1 MIEIELR
8 GDIATPE
15 DGAMLRMMGFED
27 TICSAESIRN
37 ALASAPEDPDVRINI
52 NSCGGLTSEGLA
64 IYDILRT
71 SGKNIHTNII
81 GKCHSMAVC
90 ILLAA
95 PSENR
100 TANPNAR
107 ALIHKVH
114 APAFGDMTAEDAIA
128 LAQYI
133 AMEEDAILDIYEE
146 RTGQPR
152 DVLEKLMDAEE
163 MQDADALLKYGFISR
178 INSYNTNKFKQMANK
193 NSNSSRWARF
203 LANARN
209 SLGIEP
215 RNYDYTDGDGKVVFS
230 TDGDD
235 DEVLKVGTVVR
246 LADGNTSGTFVLGDG
261 RRVKIEDNVV
271 VEIEEARST
280 EDAARIAELENLVQE
295 GMAVAEELTNRNSYL
310 EAENRRLSAENGSLR
325 NQGQSTGQPRGR
337 LSNPGGR
344 NGGALSIEELKARAR
359 EGRQAFNSKSNSKN

>member
-8 GDIATPE
+8 GDIARPE
-15 DGAMLRMMGFED
+15 EGVMLKRMGFED
-27 TICSAESIRN
+27 TVCSAQSVRA
-37 ALASAPEDPDVRINI
+37 ALESAPDDPDVMVNI
-52 NSCGGLTSEGLA
+52 NSCGGLTSEGMT

-81 GKCHSMAVC
+81 GACHSMAVC

-95 PSENR
+95 PLENR

-114 APAFGDMTAEDAIA
+114 APGFGEMTAEDAFQ

-133 AMEEDAILDIYEE
+133 AQEEDAILDIYEE

-152 DVLEKLMDAEE
+152 DVLEGLMDAEN
-163 MQDADALLKYGFISR
+163 MQDVQALLKYGFISK

-193 NSNSSRWARF
+193 ANNKSRWERF

-209 SLGIEP
+209 SLGLEA
-215 RNYDYTDGDGKVVFS
+215 RNYDYTDAGGEVLFS
-230 TDGDD
+230 TDGGD

-246 LADGNTSGTFVLGDG
+246 IADGSTSGTFILGDG
-261 RRVKIEDNVV
+261 RKVTVEDNVV
-271 VEIEEARST
+271 TEIGEA
-280 EDAARIAELENLVQE
+280 DAENEVRIEELENLVTE
-295 GMAVAEELTNRNSYL
+295 GIAVAEELTNRCRFL
-310 EAENRRLSAENGSLR
+310 EAENKRIASELDAVRSTGRPRNRLSA
-325 NQGQSTGQPRGR
+325 
-337 LSNPGGR
+337 PGVR
-344 NGGALSIEELKARAR
+344 AHTAQMSAEELKNKARDAR
-359 EGRQAFNSKSNSKN
+359 EAFRGKSNAKN

>member
-27 TICSAESIRN
+27 TVCSAESIRT
-37 ALASAPEDPDVRINI
+37 ALASAPDDPDVQINI
-52 NSCGGLTSEGLA
+52 NSCGGMTSEGLA

-95 PSENR
+95 PPENR

-107 ALIHKVH
+107 AMIHKVH
-114 APAFGDMTAEDAIA
+114 APGFGEMTAEEAMD
-128 LAQYI
+128 LARYI

-152 DVLEKLMDAEE
+152 DVLETLMDAEQ
-163 MQDADALLKYGFISR
+163 MQDAETLLKYGFISK
-178 INSYNTNKFKQMANK
+178 INSYNTNKFNQMANK
-193 NSNSSRWARF
+193 NSNASRWAKF

-215 RNYDYTDGDGKVVFS
+215 RNYDYTDKDGKVVFS
-230 TDGDD
+230 TDGGD

-261 RRVKIEDNVV
+261 RRVKIEDNEV
-271 VEIEEARST
+271 VEIEEANT
-280 EDAARIAELENLVQE
+280 EDAARIAELENLVEE
-295 GMAVAEELTNRNSYL
+295 GIAVAEELTNRNRYL
-310 EAENRRLSAENGSLR
+310 EAENRRLSTENGSLR
-325 NQGQSTGQPRGR
+325 DQVQSHGQPRNR

-344 NGGALSIEELKARAR
+344 NGGALSLDDLKSRAR
-359 EGRQAFNSKSNSKN
+359 EGRQAFSGKSNSKN

>member
-15 DGAMLRMMGFED
+15 EGAMLRMMGFED
-27 TICSAESIRN
+27 TVCSAESIRN
-37 ALASAPEDPDVRINI
+37 ALESAPDDPDVRINI
-52 NSCGGLTSEGLA
+52 NSCGGMTSEGLA

-71 SGKNIHTNII
+71 SGKNIHTHII

-95 PSENR
+95 PAENR

-114 APAFGDMTAEDAIA
+114 APGYGEMTAEEAMA
-128 LAQYI
+128 LAKYI
-133 AMEEDAILDIYEE
+133 AMEEDAILDIYED

-152 DVLEKLMDAEE
+152 DVLEELMDAEE

-178 INSYNTNKFKQMANK
+178 INSYNTNKFKKMANK
-193 NSNSSRWARF
+193 NSNSSRWAKF

-215 RNYDYTDGDGKVVFS
+215 RNYDYTDKDGNVVFS
-230 TDGDD
+230 TDGGD
-235 DEVLKVGTVVR
+235 DEVLKVGTIVR

-261 RRVKIEDNVV
+261 RRVKIEDNEV
-271 VEIEEARST
+271 VEIEEAHDPD
-280 EDAARIAELENLVQE
+280 DAARIAELENLVNE
-295 GMAVAEELTNRNSYL
+295 GIAVAEELTNRNSYL
-310 EAENRRLSAENGSLR
+310 EAENRRLSAENGTLR
-325 NQGQSTGQPRGR
+325 NQVQSNGQPRGR
-337 LSNPGGR
+337 LSNPGNR
-344 NGGALSIEELKARAR
+344 NGGALSVEELKARAR
-359 EGRQAFNSKSNSKN
+359 EGRAAFNTKSNQQK